1 MAEKILKTLEFE
13 QKLAKYLLR
22 GGAAKL
28 RGKPVIIPG
37 CHNNNTRV
45 PQNLI
50 QEKGRQPYLGAKVH
64 QYFQILLLRTL
75 LSQK

>member
-1 MAEKILKTLEFE
+1 M
-13 QKLAKYLLR
+13 
-22 GGAAKL
+22 
-28 RGKPVIIPG
+28 
-37 CHNNNTRV
+37 

-75 LSQK
+75 PTAVTKVKLWDEKILPHIPMVSTNTCKYVQNTLPKCY